1 MERTFACIF
10 ASDRPNSYSDL
21 RLQLEREGFTVV
33 AEESISG
40 EELEEAGIDL
50 GLGVGEAG
58 DDSDGKETM
67 HTALVVEKE
76 DAVKSI
82 IAISKE

>member
-1 MERTFACIF
+1 
-10 ASDRPNSYSDL
+10 
-21 RLQLEREGFTVV
+21 VV